1 LVITSLNPDGEL
13 VEWKSRYNQDMET
26 RQALETAMREAM
38 RSRDEITLRT
48 IRMVMSSVKM
58 AEIDKGQP
66 VDEAGIQSI
75 LQKEIKSR
83 QEAVA
88 EAEKAGRS
96 DLIEANKAEISILDA
111 YVPKQMSASELDEL
125 VKTTVIETAASGP
138 SDMGKVMKAILPKVQ
153 GRAPGNVVSAAVRK
167 ILEG

>member
-1 LVITSLNPDGEL
+1 
-13 VEWKSRYNQDMET
+13 MET
-26 RQALETAMREAM
+26 RQELETAMREAM

-58 AEIDKGQP
+58 ADIDKGQP

-83 QEAVA
+83 HEAVA
-88 EAEKAGRS
+88 EAEKAGRA
-96 DLIEANKAEISILDA
+96 DLIEANKAEITILNA

-125 VKTTVIETAASGP
+125 VKTAIVETAASGP
-138 SDMGKVMKAILPKVQ
+138 GDMGKVMKAVLPKVQ